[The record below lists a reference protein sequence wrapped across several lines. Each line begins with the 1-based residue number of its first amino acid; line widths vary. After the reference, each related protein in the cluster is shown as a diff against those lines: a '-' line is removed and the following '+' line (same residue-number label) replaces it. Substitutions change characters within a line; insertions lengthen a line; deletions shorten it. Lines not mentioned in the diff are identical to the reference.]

1 MKQIEDLQKRW
12 HESVRF
18 RGLHATM
25 SLEKDALV
33 LGAGTV
39 LARRDRDGALVL
51 DGEDAKLL
59 TLLSVAC
66 GQPVR
71 ASVLGIVRKASR
83 HARAGDDAMA
93 AMYLALA
100 KLPKLH
106 DPSDSA
112 RRLFI
117 ADALMAEGVSPRDI
131 WTALDFDPAPL
142 DELDKRYNP
151 DQPRVPAG
159 SGKTSGE
166 WTSGDAPGA
175 SSARVVPQDA
185 VDAAERAAAAEGDAA
200 AETLAERTWW
210 ASVLALGPRAAGP
223 LVFMSALLYST
234 PAGGERRFGRVPGHP
249 DLTWDEEEGLFT
261 VARES
266 DGEVVLQAKRGP
278 DGKLRVIKYRGL
290 ERLQNEHSQID
301 PDLLP
306 ADDPRATHRDEPGF
320 CPEPPKPDP
329 GGTAYATFIR
339 TGTSSNTTIAS
350 EKPAP

>member
-12 HESVRF
+12 QESVRF
-18 RGLHATM
+18 RGLHAAM

-39 LARRDRDGALVL
+39 LARRDHDGALAL

-59 TLLSVAC
+59 TLLSVAY
-66 GQPVR
+66 GQPVS
-71 ASVLGIVRKASR
+71 ASVLGTVRKASR

-100 KLPKLH
+100 KLPKLR

-117 ADALMAEGVSPRDI
+117 ADGLMADGVSPRDI
-131 WTALDFDPAPL
+131 WTALDFDPASL

-166 WTSGDAPGA
+166 WTSGDGATGADARGA
-175 SSARVVPQDA
+175 SAARVAPQDA

-210 ASVLALGPRAAGP
+210 ASVLAMGPRTAGP
-223 LVFMSALLYST
+223 LVFLSALLYSA
-234 PAGGERRFGRVPGHP
+234 PAGGGYRFGKVPGHP
-249 DLTWDEEEGLFT
+249 DLKWVEDEGLFT
-261 VARES
+261 VTRES

-290 ERLQNEHSQID
+290 ERL
-301 PDLLP
+301 
-306 ADDPRATHRDEPGF
+306 PRRMVEILTCEMTRLHCAGDAFARGPCRGRHTARKVRPG
-320 CPEPPKPDP
+320 
-329 GGTAYATFIR
+329 
-339 TGTSSNTTIAS
+339 S
-350 EKPAP
+350 E